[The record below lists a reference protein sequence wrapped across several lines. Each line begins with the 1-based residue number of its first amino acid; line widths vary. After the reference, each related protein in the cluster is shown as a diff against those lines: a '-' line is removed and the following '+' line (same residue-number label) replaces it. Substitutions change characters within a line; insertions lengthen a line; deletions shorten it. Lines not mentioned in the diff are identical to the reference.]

1 MDIPQKKL
9 NTYKLETKEELI
21 LKNISLGIHMGHDRS
36 VSVVCDGELLG
47 SLAAERVDRKKHSI
61 SSKVP
66 FETIET
72 LLNYL
77 CIDIYTIKYVGIT
90 YAAVNINN
98 LSQFYA
104 DQLQE
109 HYPNWNFKIIPVSHH
124 LAHAA
129 SSYYTSEF
137 DKALVF
143 IADGGGDLV
152 NGFEE
157 AESLYIATRQNGL
170 QLLEQRLQT
179 NAIHTLAREQFHLYP
194 YMNDLYRTEQIS
206 IAKKY
211 EQITYIL
218 GFGWNQSGKTMGLAS
233 YGKELFQIKVPDISN
248 LQYDLTAEFLI
259 KEIYQLYLSSGT
271 SYQSYISENREDIAK
286 TLQTFT
292 ETLVIDIIGYLL
304 KKYQIYHICFAGGLF
319 LNCLLNH
326 KLLEKYPEITIHICP
341 AAGDDGQSIGA
352 AYIAYQYF
360 IDKKLRNI
368 NSCPLPYLGIS
379 YNNEQIKDAIE
390 RKYLSYKYYENR
402 DDLCKI
408 IATEIYNNKI
418 IGFFTGRSEVGP
430 RALCHRSLLANAT
443 WSNMKDY
450 LNEKVKHR
458 ESFRPFAPV
467 VMEEFEQQ
475 YFNIKQHSPYMLLAP
490 TVVAEYASQIP
501 SVVHV
506 DQTARVQSVNKKN
519 NAFIYQIIKSFYE
532 LSGVPVLLNTS
543 FNDNGEPIVET
554 PQDAINTFLSTEID
568 ILVLENFLIYK

>member
-1 MDIPQKKL
+1 
-9 NTYKLETKEELI
+9 
-21 LKNISLGIHMGHDRS
+21 MGHDRS
-36 VSVVCDGELLG
+36 VSVVCNGELLG
-47 SLAAERVDRKKHSI
+47 SLAAERIDRKKHSI
-61 SSKVP
+61 SSKIP
-66 FETIET
+66 FETIDA
-72 LLNYL
+72 LLSYL

-90 YAAVNINN
+90 YAAVNIDN
-98 LSQFYA
+98 LSQLYTE
-104 DQLQE
+104 QLQE
-109 HYPNWNFKIIPVSHH
+109 RYPNWNFKIIPVSHH

-129 SSYYTSEF
+129 SSYYTSDF

-152 NGFEE
+152 NGYEE

-179 NAIHTLAREQFHLYP
+179 NAIHTLSREQFHLYP
-194 YMNDLYRTEQIS
+194 YMNEIYRTEQIS

-233 YGKELFQIKVPDISN
+233 YGKELFPINVPKISS

-259 KEIYQLYLSSGT
+259 KEIYQLYLSSGLT
-271 SYQSYISENREDIAK
+271 YQSYIAKNREDIAN
-286 TLQTFT
+286 TLQIYT
-292 ETLVIDIIGYLL
+292 ETLVMGIIDYLL
-304 KKYQIYHICFAGGLF
+304 QRYQIYHICFAGGLF

-326 KLLEKYPEITIHICP
+326 KILEKYPEITIHICP

-352 AYIAYQYF
+352 AYVAYQYF
-360 IDKKLRNI
+360 IDNKLKNI
-368 NSCPLPYLGIS
+368 DNGFIPYLGIS
-379 YNNEQIKDAIE
+379 YSNEQIKDALE

-402 DDLCKI
+402 NDLCKI

-418 IGFFTGRSEVGP
+418 IGFFTGRSEIGP
-430 RALCHRSLLANAT
+430 RALCHRSLLANAA
-443 WSNMKDY
+443 WSGMKDY

-458 ESFRPFAPV
+458 ENFRPFAPV

-475 YFNIKQHSPYMLLAP
+475 YFNIKQDSPYMLLAP
-490 TVVAEYASQIP
+490 TVVTKYAPQIP
-501 SVVHV
+501 SVVHI
-506 DQTARVQSVNKKN
+506 DQTARVQSVNKN
-519 NAFIYQIIKSFYE
+519 NNPFIYQVIKYFYE
-532 LSGVPVLLNTS
+532 ISGVPVLLNTS

-554 PQDAINTFLSTEID
+554 PQDAINTFLSTKID

>member
-1 MDIPQKKL
+1 
-9 NTYKLETKEELI
+9 
-21 LKNISLGIHMGHDRS
+21 MGHDRS

-47 SLAAERVDRKKHSI
+47 SLAAERVDRRKHSI
-61 SSKVP
+61 SSKIP
-66 FETIET
+66 FETIDT
-72 LLNYL
+72 LLSYL

-90 YAAVNINN
+90 YAAVKIDN
-98 LSQFYA
+98 LCQLYA
-104 DQLQE
+104 EQLQE

-129 SSYYTSEF
+129 SSYYTSAF

-152 NGFEE
+152 NGYEE

-179 NAIHTLAREQFHLYP
+179 NAIHTLSREQFHLYP
-194 YMNDLYRTEQIS
+194 CMNEIYRTEQIS

-233 YGKELFQIKVPDISN
+233 YGKELFPVIVPKISS

-259 KEIYQLYLSSGT
+259 KEIYQLYLSSGS
-271 SYQSYISENREDIAK
+271 SYQSYIAKNREDIAK

-304 KKYQIYHICFAGGLF
+304 QKYQIYHICLAGGLF

-326 KLLEKYPEITIHICP
+326 KILEKYPEITLHICP

-360 IDKKLRNI
+360 VDKKLGNI

-379 YNNEQIKDAIE
+379 YNHEQIKDVLE
-390 RKYLSYKYYENR
+390 RKHISYKYYENR

-408 IATEIYNNKI
+408 IATEIYNNRI

-430 RALCHRSLLANAT
+430 RALCNRSLLANAT
-443 WSNMKDY
+443 WSGMKDY

-458 ESFRPFAPV
+458 ENFRPFAPV

-475 YFNIKQHSPYMLLAP
+475 YFKLKQSSPYMLLAP

-506 DQTARVQSVNKKN
+506 DQTARVQSVNKETN
-519 NAFIYQIIKSFYE
+519 PFIYQIIKSFYE
-532 LSGVPVLLNTS
+532 LSGIPVLLNTS

-568 ILVLENFLIYK
+568 VLVLENFLVYK

>member
-1 MDIPQKKL
+1 M
-9 NTYKLETKEELI
+9 
-21 LKNISLGIHMGHDRS
+21 KNISLGIHMGHDRS

-47 SLAAERVDRKKHSI
+47 SLAAERVDRRKHSI
-61 SSKVP
+61 SSKIP
-66 FETIET
+66 FETIDT
-72 LLNYL
+72 LLSYL

-90 YAAVNINN
+90 YAAVKIDN
-98 LSQFYA
+98 LCQLYSE
-104 DQLQE
+104 QLQE

-129 SSYYTSEF
+129 SSYYTSAF

-152 NGFEE
+152 NGCEE

-179 NAIHTLAREQFHLYP
+179 NAIHTLSREQFHLYP
-194 YMNDLYRTEQIS
+194 CMNEIYRTEQIS

-233 YGKELFQIKVPDISN
+233 YGKELFPVIVPEISS

-259 KEIYQLYLSSGT
+259 KEIYQLYLSSGS
-271 SYQSYISENREDIAK
+271 SYQSYIAKNREDIAK

-304 KKYQIYHICFAGGLF
+304 QKYQIYHICLAGGLF

-326 KLLEKYPEITIHICP
+326 KILEKYPEITLHICP

-360 IDKKLRNI
+360 VDKKLGNI

-379 YNNEQIKDAIE
+379 YNHEQIKDVLE
-390 RKYLSYKYYENR
+390 RKHISYKYYENR

-443 WSNMKDY
+443 WNGMKDY

-458 ESFRPFAPV
+458 ENFRPFAPV
-467 VMEEFEQQ
+467 VMEEFEQH
-475 YFNIKQHSPYMLLAP
+475 YFKLKQSSPYMLLAP
-490 TVVAEYASQIP
+490 TVVAKYASQIP

-506 DQTARVQSVNKKN
+506 DQTARVQSVNKETN
-519 NAFIYQIIKSFYE
+519 PFIYQIIKSFYE
-532 LSGVPVLLNTS
+532 LSGIPVLLNTS

-568 ILVLENFLIYK
+568 VLVLENFLVYK

>member
-1 MDIPQKKL
+1 
-9 NTYKLETKEELI
+9 
-21 LKNISLGIHMGHDRS
+21 MGHDRS

-66 FETIET
+66 FETIDT
-72 LLNYL
+72 LLSYL

-98 LSQFYA
+98 LSQLYA

-129 SSYYTSEF
+129 SSYYTSCF

-152 NGFEE
+152 DGCEE

-179 NAIHTLAREQFHLYP
+179 NAIHTLSREQFHLYP
-194 YMNDLYRTEQIS
+194 YMNEIYKTEQIS

-233 YGKELFQIKVPDISN
+233 YGKELFPVKVPEISS

-259 KEIYQLYLSSGT
+259 KEIYQLYLSSGS
-271 SYQSYISENREDIAK
+271 SYQSYIAKNRKHIAK
-286 TLQTFT
+286 TLQTYT
-292 ETLVIDIIGYLL
+292 ETLVINIIGYLL
-304 KKYQIYHICFAGGLF
+304 QKYHIYHICLAGGLF

-326 KLLEKYPEITIHICP
+326 KLLEKYPEIIIHICP

-360 IDKKLRNI
+360 IDKKLKKI
-368 NSCPLPYLGIS
+368 NNCSLPYLGIS
-379 YNNEQIKDAIE
+379 YSNEQIKDALE
-390 RKYLSYKYYENR
+390 RKYLSFKYYKNR

-443 WSNMKDY
+443 WSGMKDH

-458 ESFRPFAPV
+458 ENFRPFAPV

-475 YFNIKQHSPYMLLAP
+475 YFKIKQSSPYMLLAP
-490 TVVAEYASQIP
+490 TVVTEYASQIP
-501 SVVHV
+501 AVVHV
-506 DQTARVQSVNKKN
+506 DQTARVQSVNKKTN
-519 NAFIYQIIKSFYE
+519 PFIYQVIKSFYE

-554 PQDAINTFLSTEID
+554 PQDAIITFLSTEID
-568 ILVLENFLIYK
+568 VLVLENYLIYK

>member
-1 MDIPQKKL
+1 M
-9 NTYKLETKEELI
+9 
-21 LKNISLGIHMGHDRS
+21 KNISLGIHLGHDRS
-36 VSVVCDGELLG
+36 VSVVCDGKLLG
-47 SLAAERVDRKKHSI
+47 SLAAERIDRKKHSI
-61 SSKVP
+61 SSKIP
-66 FETIET
+66 FETIDT
-72 LLNYL
+72 LLSYL

-90 YAAVNINN
+90 YAAVKIDN
-98 LSQFYA
+98 LSQIYA
-104 DQLQE
+104 EQLQE
-109 HYPNWNFKIIPVSHH
+109 RYPNWNFKIIPVSHH

-129 SSYYTSEF
+129 SSYYTSTF

-143 IADGGGDLV
+143 IADGGGDLA
-152 NGFEE
+152 NGCEE
-157 AESLYIATRQNGL
+157 AESLYIATRQSGL

-179 NAIHTLAREQFHLYP
+179 NVIHTLSREQFHLYP
-194 YMNDLYRTEQIS
+194 CMNEMYRNEQIS

-233 YGKELFQIKVPDISN
+233 YGKELLPIIVPEVSS

-259 KEIYQLYLSSGT
+259 KEIYQLYLSSGS
-271 SYQSYISENREDIAK
+271 SYQYYISQNKEDIAK
-286 TLQTFT
+286 TLQTFV
-292 ETLVIDIIGYLL
+292 ETLIIDIIGYLL
-304 KKYQIYHICFAGGLF
+304 QKYQIYHICLAGGLF

-326 KLLEKYPEITIHICP
+326 KILEKYPEITLHICP

-360 IDKKLRNI
+360 VDKKLESI
-368 NSCPLPYLGIS
+368 NQTTLPYLGLS
-379 YNNEQIKDAIE
+379 YNNEQIRDVLE
-390 RKYLSYKYYENR
+390 RKHISYKYYENR
-402 DDLCKI
+402 EYLCKI

-443 WSNMKDY
+443 WSHMKDY

-458 ESFRPFAPV
+458 ENFRPFAPV
-467 VMEEFEQQ
+467 VMEEFEKQ
-475 YFNIKQHSPYMLLAP
+475 YFKLKQSSPYMLLAP
-490 TVVAEYASQIP
+490 TVVTEYASQIP

-506 DQTARVQSVNKKN
+506 DQTARVQSVNEKTN
-519 NAFIYQIIKSFYE
+519 PFIYQIIKSFYE
-532 LSGVPVLLNTS
+532 LSGVPVVLNTS

-568 ILVLENFLIYK
+568 VLVLENFLIYK

>member
-1 MDIPQKKL
+1 M
-9 NTYKLETKEELI
+9 
-21 LKNISLGIHMGHDRS
+21 KNISLGIHMGHDRS
-36 VSVVCDGELLG
+36 VSVVCNGELLG
-47 SLAAERVDRKKHSI
+47 SLAAERIDRKKHSI
-61 SSKVP
+61 SSKIP
-66 FETIET
+66 FETIDA
-72 LLNYL
+72 LLSYL

-90 YAAVNINN
+90 YAAVNIDN
-98 LSQFYA
+98 LSQLYTE
-104 DQLQE
+104 QLQE
-109 HYPNWNFKIIPVSHH
+109 RYPNWNFKIIPVSHH

-129 SSYYTSEF
+129 SSYYTSDF

-152 NGFEE
+152 NGYEE

-179 NAIHTLAREQFHLYP
+179 NAIHTLSREQFHLYP
-194 YMNDLYRTEQIS
+194 YMNEIYRTEQIS

-233 YGKELFQIKVPDISN
+233 YGKELFPINVPKISS

-259 KEIYQLYLSSGT
+259 KEIYQLYLSSGLT
-271 SYQSYISENREDIAK
+271 YQSYIAKNREDIAN
-286 TLQTFT
+286 TLQIYT
-292 ETLVIDIIGYLL
+292 ETLVMGIIDYLL
-304 KKYQIYHICFAGGLF
+304 QRYQIYHICFAGGLF

-326 KLLEKYPEITIHICP
+326 KILEKYPEITIHICP

-352 AYIAYQYF
+352 AYVAYQYF
-360 IDKKLRNI
+360 IDNKLKNI
-368 NSCPLPYLGIS
+368 DNGFIPYLGIS
-379 YNNEQIKDAIE
+379 YSNEQIKDALE

-402 DDLCKI
+402 NDLCKI

-418 IGFFTGRSEVGP
+418 IGFFTGRSEIGP
-430 RALCHRSLLANAT
+430 RALCHRSLLANAA
-443 WSNMKDY
+443 WSGMKDY

-458 ESFRPFAPV
+458 ENFRPFAPV

-475 YFNIKQHSPYMLLAP
+475 YFNIKQDSPYMLLAP
-490 TVVAEYASQIP
+490 TVVTKYAPQIP
-501 SVVHV
+501 SVVHI
-506 DQTARVQSVNKKN
+506 DQTARVQSVNKN
-519 NAFIYQIIKSFYE
+519 NNPFIYQVIKYFYE
-532 LSGVPVLLNTS
+532 ISGVPVLLNTS

-554 PQDAINTFLSTEID
+554 PQDAINTFLSTKID

>member
-1 MDIPQKKL
+1 
-9 NTYKLETKEELI
+9 
-21 LKNISLGIHMGHDRS
+21 MGHDRS

-47 SLAAERVDRKKHSI
+47 SLAAERIDRKKHSI

-66 FETIET
+66 FETIDT
-72 LLNYL
+72 LLSYL
-77 CIDIYTIKYVGIT
+77 YIDIYTIKYVGIT

-98 LSQFYA
+98 LSQLYA

-129 SSYYTSEF
+129 SSYYTSSF

-152 NGFEE
+152 NGCEE

-179 NAIHTLAREQFHLYP
+179 NAIHTLSREQFHLYP
-194 YMNDLYRTEQIS
+194 CMNEIYRTEQIS

-233 YGKELFQIKVPDISN
+233 YGKELFPVKVPEISS

-259 KEIYQLYLSSGT
+259 KEIYQLYLSSDS
-271 SYQSYISENREDIAK
+271 SYQSYIAKNREDIAK
-286 TLQTFT
+286 TLQTYT
-292 ETLVIDIIGYLL
+292 ETLVINIIGYLL
-304 KKYQIYHICFAGGLF
+304 HKYQIYHMCLAGGLF

-326 KLLEKYPEITIHICP
+326 KLLEKYPEINIHICP

-360 IDKKLRNI
+360 IDKKLKNI

-379 YNNEQIKDAIE
+379 YSNEQIKDALE

-408 IATEIYNNKI
+408 IATEIYKNKI

-443 WSNMKDY
+443 WGGMKDY

-458 ESFRPFAPV
+458 ENFRPFAPV

-475 YFNIKQHSPYMLLAP
+475 YFKIKQNSPYMLLAS
-490 TVVAEYASQIP
+490 TVVTEYASHIP
-501 SVVHV
+501 SVVHI
-506 DQTARVQSVNKKN
+506 DQTARVQSVNKKSN
-519 NAFIYQIIKSFYE
+519 PYIYQVIKSFYE

-568 ILVLENFLIYK
+568 VLVLENFLIYK